1 MKNFTKKLYTF
12 LVYFFLYAPI
22 LVLIVQSFN
31 ASKYRT
37 EWGGFT
43 LKWYAKMFQD
53 RIILSSLQNTLIIAL
68 LSATIATIIGTF
80 AAIGIHKMRPLPK
93 AITMNVSYLPILNP
107 DIVTGISL
115 MLLFTFVSIPLGF
128 ASLLLSHITFNIP
141 YVIMNVLPKLRQM
154 NPNQQE
160 AALDLGATPWYAF
173 KKVIFPEIQPGI
185 VSGFLFALTLSIDDF
200 IISFFTTGP
209 GVSTLSITIY
219 SMTKRGV
226 TPELTALSALM
237 FVVVMALLLLVNYG
251 GNKDGKKTIEPIN
264 NGKRRWKS
272 AVAIVVIMCIFA
284 GIFAIDFI
292 GKYTGPALKVFN
304 CGDYIDEEILSMF
317 EEETGIRV
325 IYDTYETNEDM
336 YNKVKSTGLNSYDV
350 CFPSDYMTARM
361 IDENMLAEIN
371 FDNIPNYQYIGEE
384 YKKQSFDPEDKY
396 SVPYMWGTVG
406 LSVNT
411 ELVKEDIDSWDVLW
425 NPKYKGKILALDSER
440 DAISLTL
447 KALGYS
453 LNSENPDELEEA
465 KQALLQQKNNI
476 LAYIGD
482 QVKEKMISE
491 EAAIAVLYSGDGIAL
506 KQEDSKFK
514 YVIPKEGTNKWI
526 DSMVILKNSENKK
539 AAEAFI
545 NFLCRP
551 DIAQKNVEYICYST
565 PNTVAKEKLP
575 DDLKNDKACYPDANI
590 LDTCEIYKNLA
601 KKKHVLQAYSEI
613 WTEVKSK

>member
-37 EWGGFT
+37 DWGGFS
-43 LKWYAKMFQD
+43 LKWYAEMFQD
-53 RIILSSLQNTLIIAL
+53 RIIMSSLQNTLIIAL

-80 AAIGIHKMRPLPK
+80 AAIGIHKMKPISK
-93 AITMNVSYLPILNP
+93 SVTMNVSYLPILNP

-115 MLLFTFVSIPLGF
+115 MLLFTFISIPLGF
-128 ASLLLSHITFNIP
+128 VSLLLSHITFNIP

-154 NPNQQE
+154 NPHQSE
-160 AALDLGATPWYAF
+160 AALDLGATPWYTF

-185 VSGFLFALTLSIDDF
+185 ISGFLFALTLSIDDF

-209 GVSTLSITIY
+209 GVPTLSITIY
-219 SMTKRGV
+219 SMTRRGV
-226 TPELTALSALM
+226 SPKLTALSALM

-251 GNKDGKKTIEPIN
+251 GNKDGKKIFKPKHGIR
-264 NGKRRWKS
+264 KWKS
-272 AVAIVVIMCIFA
+272 AIAVAVVISLFV

-292 GKYTGPALKVFN
+292 DNHSGPTLKVFN
-304 CGDYIDEEILSMF
+304 CGEYIDEEILDMF

-336 YNKVKSTGLNSYDV
+336 YNKVKSVGLNSYDI
-350 CFPSDYMTARM
+350 CFPSDYMTERM
-361 IDENMLAEIN
+361 IEEDMLAEIN
-371 FDNIPNYQYIGEE
+371 FDNIPNYKYIGDE
-384 YKKQSFDPEDKY
+384 YKHQSFDPEDKY

-406 LSVNT
+406 LAINT
-411 ELVKEDIDSWDVLW
+411 NLVDEEITSWDVLW
-425 NPKYKGKILALDSER
+425 DPQYKGQILALNSER

-453 LNSENPDELEEA
+453 LNSEDPKELEEA
-465 KQALLQQKNNI
+465 KQALLKQKNNI
-476 LAYIGD
+476 QAYIGD
-482 QVKEKMISE
+482 QVKEKMINE

-506 KQEDSKFK
+506 KQEDPKFK
-514 YVIPKEGTNKWI
+514 YVIPEEGTNKWI
-526 DSMVILKNSENKK
+526 DSMVILKNAENKK
-539 AAEAFI
+539 EAELFI

-565 PNTVAKEKLP
+565 PNTAAKENLP
-575 DDLKNDKACYPDANI
+575 DDLKHDKACYPDAVVLNK
-590 LDTCEIYKNLA
+590 CEIYENLA

-613 WTEVKSK
+613 WTEVLSQ